1 MGSTFNSGSYE
12 TYWDHTNREISSWVS
27 VTPRRLIRNRFGVT
41 PRGPAGAR
49 GGPREATR
57 AAIQGELGAMPGPQP
72 KNLVHQLP
80 IQLLRSSY
88 GFTALMGIIR
98 LIRLLWGSYG
108 LSGAHTG
115 FIRLIQGSYEALT
128 TPYRPYR
135 FPGRK
140 RKTTIPGE
148 PKAIPGPRPKNP
160 FYQLPIQVRLYL
172 WSYSFPHEIQTH
184 CGI

>member
-1 MGSTFNSGSYE
+1 MGTTFNSGSYE

-115 FIRLIQGSYEALT
+115 F
-128 TPYRPYR
+128 
-135 FPGRK
+135 PGRK

-160 FYQLPIQVRLYL
+160 FYQLPR
-172 WSYSFPHEIQTH
+172 
-184 CGI
+184 